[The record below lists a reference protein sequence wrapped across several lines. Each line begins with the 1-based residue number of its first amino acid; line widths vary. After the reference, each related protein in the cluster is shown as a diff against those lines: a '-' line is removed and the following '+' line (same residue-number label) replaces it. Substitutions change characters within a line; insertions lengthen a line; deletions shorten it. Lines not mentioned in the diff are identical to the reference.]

1 MSYSTIRRTACAAA
15 ALYAAL
21 TLAGCSSSE
30 PVQQGQVPQTA
41 PATLP
46 TGAERPPSGTGPA
59 PDPGVRSWP
68 LPTLPAPAIDEH
80 PDPSDA
86 ASVAAAWVQL
96 VATHT
101 GDQDLDDDLAARA
114 RRLSTSDDTLRVQL
128 LASTGVQTARIVDA
142 AELAP
147 DERGGVV
154 VAVAADV
161 GQPGQRPTVATVRLR
176 LERTTA
182 RGWLVDEVLA

>member
-1 MSYSTIRRTACAAA
+1 MSDSTIRRTACAAA
-15 ALYAAL
+15 ALFAAL

-30 PVQQGQVPQTA
+30 PAQQGQVPLTA

-46 TGAERPPSGTGPA
+46 AGAEAPPSGTAPA
-59 PDPGVRSWP
+59 PDPDVRSWP
-68 LPTLPAPAIDEH
+68 LPTLPAPAIDQRPE
-80 PDPSDA
+80 PGDA
-86 ASVAAAWVQL
+86 ASVAATWVQL

-101 GDQDLDDDLAARA
+101 GDQKLDADLAARA

-128 LASTGVQTARIVDA
+128 LAATEVQTARIVDA

-176 LERTTA
+176 LERSPA